1 MNVDIREYFLQDSFV
16 GGEVSSPPLRGNG
29 NPNYQAEEVV
39 YFFLSSSTGSE
50 RWTRST
56 ISILASPD
64 KGLKYMPVL
73 PRSENTDRFGSTLKN
88 KVVIAGKKPAPETD
102 EPQNGFPELEMGN
115 SHYR

>member
-1 MNVDIREYFLQDSFV
+1 METQTTKRKRSCTYAKRL
-16 GGEVSSPPLRGNG
+16 SSIGLAKYTLFQGT
-29 NPNYQAEEVV
+29 
-39 YFFLSSSTGSE
+39 FFLSSSTGSE